1 MAKRKLGN
9 ITGKTSPIV
18 LRVAIFAVAFLGTS
32 AYILSQ
38 ISDGE
43 VLEVAPYFLLAIG
56 MQFVPF
62 FVRVTPE
69 PFEPPGLNSITT
81 LLALVPAFTTYV
93 VNDAVQINLLPQVSG
108 RTRIELIQTVMIA
121 YMLGTLSYLA
131 GYYVGIGKRITG
143 IFPDLA
149 GGTWR
154 RSRLI
159 HVSLAA
165 MALFIPAYAYFQARV
180 GANLTDVTQLAAG
193 KAVWREDAT
202 LSWLLRSVALGFVP
216 PILFVALNFPK
227 LRWGRAIATVGLLA
241 LVSFLTVRLGQR
253 GTAAYCIL
261 NALIIVHYLGRRI
274 PLGVLV
280 GIGFGLLVVTNLLG
294 AYRQTRADQI
304 GTTNG
309 PVMTIDAT
317 RTLTEHEEDRER
329 IAAVAVVFHYFPERK
344 DFLLGESWGPV
355 LTTFIPRW
363 IWPDKGYLFMWR
375 ETAIVRQLV
384 GAPVPVNYLG
394 LLYANFS
401 WFGIVLGMFGWGA
414 FQRGLY
420 EWFIKNDKDRSIV
433 VLYSVYVLYV
443 GPTLLQ
449 LSAALGFVLPIYV
462 ALRYIRIA
470 PPKPKKQAILGIQ
483 ASPPAALPASSPTL
497 PVPSPSPAAE

>member
-1 MAKRKLGN
+1 MAARKLGALRTQSN
-9 ITGKTSPIV
+9 PIV
-18 LRVAIFAVAFLGTS
+18 GRLMLFAVGFIGTS
-32 AYILSQ
+32 VYVLSQ

-43 VLEVAPYFLLAIG
+43 VLEVAPYFLVAILL
-56 MQFVPF
+56 QFIPF

-81 LLALVPAFTTYV
+81 LVALIPAFTTYV
-93 VNDAVQINLLPQVSG
+93 VNDAVSINLLPQVSG

-121 YMLGTLSYLA
+121 YMIGTLSYLG
-131 GYYVGIGKRITG
+131 GYYVGVGKRITG

-159 HVSLAA
+159 HVSLVVL
-165 MALFIPAYAYFQARV
+165 ALFLPAYAYFQTRV
-180 GANLTDVTQLAAG
+180 GASLTDVTQLAAG

-202 LSWLLRSVALGFVP
+202 LSWLLRATALGFIP
-216 PILFVALNFPK
+216 PLLYVALNFPK
-227 LRWGRAIATVGLLA
+227 LRWSRAIATAGLLL

-261 NALIIVHYLGRRI
+261 NALIIVHYLGKRI
-274 PLGVLV
+274 PLSVLV
-280 GIGFGLLVVTNLLG
+280 GIGFGLLVITNLLG
-294 AYRQTRADQI
+294 AYRQTRSDQI
-304 GTTNG
+304 TASGG
-309 PVMTIDAT
+309 APTISFNAT
-317 RTLTEHEEDRER
+317 QTLTEHEEDRER
-329 IAAVAVVFHYFPERK
+329 IAALAVVFHYFPERK

-355 LTTFIPRW
+355 LTQFIPRW

-420 EWFIKNDKDRSIV
+420 EWFIKHDKDRTIV

-449 LSAALGFVLPIYV
+449 ISGAIGFVLPIYV

-470 PPKPKKQAILGIQ
+470 PPKLKKTVEAHVR
-483 ASPPAALPASSPTL
+483 PAPELTAAPAE
-497 PVPSPSPAAE
+497 PSPAPAAE